1 MYVVEFFMVNHN
13 CFMAENCTWE
23 DAVERFTQ
31 CVKNPQC
38 ATCSVYYEDSRG
50 FGRTCLEYHKPEE

>member
-38 ATCSVYYEDSRG
+38 TTCSVYYEDSRG